1 MQIQPWLVGMLAFV
15 ILQTPT
21 NELLFYRV
29 PAIKRR
35 DTAKLRE
42 IRLAEATLVVLV
54 IFVTELRY
62 SHQYSDLAQ
71 SLNITVAAIWI
82 LLARNPDMLIR
93 TRQVIRTWHRR
104 HGGGNKREE

>member
-1 MQIQPWLVGMLAFV
+1 MQIQPWPVGMLAFV

-35 DTAKLRE
+35 DTAELRE
-42 IRLAEATLVVLV
+42 IRLAEATLVILV
-54 IFVTELRY
+54 MFVTELQY
-62 SHQYSDLAQ
+62 SHQYSGLAQ

-82 LLARNPDMLIR
+82 LLARNPDLLIR
-93 TRQVIRTWHRR
+93 TRQMIRAWHRH
-104 HGGGNKREE
+104 HGGGEKPEA